1 MNDKATFTPADAS
14 GEQALCKACGLC
26 CRGVW
31 FSHVTV
37 ETEDVDRAR
46 EAGLDVEIGKD
57 GTAHFHQPC
66 PLHTDGQCSAYDR
79 WRPQTCVTYRCAL
92 LDRVRD
98 GEVSA
103 ATAMSHVQA
112 ARAIADQ
119 LGPEITTAKGGM
131 RGADFSLRLAPS
143 AAATQKDNASGAAIL
158 SPLQKLDVASLL
170 VYYDRHFKTATKAD
184 DTAT

>member
-1 MNDKATFTPADAS
+1 MNDKVASTPADAD
-14 GEQALCKACGLC
+14 GEQSLCKACGLC

-31 FSHVTV
+31 FSDVAV

-46 EAGLDVEIGKD
+46 EAGLNVEIAKD

-66 PLHTDGQCSAYDR
+66 PLHKDGQCSAYDR
-79 WRPQTCVTYRCAL
+79 WRPKTCVTYRCAL

-103 ATAMSHVQA
+103 HTAMTHVQA

-131 RGADFSLRLAPS
+131 RGADFSLRLAP
-143 AAATQKDNASGAAIL
+143 AAGKGHGAAHKIL
-158 SPLQKLDVASLL
+158 SPIQKLDVASLL
-170 VYYDRHFKTATKAD
+170 VYYDRHFKIAANAD